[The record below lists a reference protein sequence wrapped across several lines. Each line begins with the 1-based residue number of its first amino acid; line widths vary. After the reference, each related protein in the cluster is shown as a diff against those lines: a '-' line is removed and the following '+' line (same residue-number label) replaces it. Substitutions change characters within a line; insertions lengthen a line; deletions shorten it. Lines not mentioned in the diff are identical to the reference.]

1 MEFTCEETSRS
12 KYSRAAS
19 RARKRPNPGGSRH
32 RGVPRCN
39 PWGVLLPIGRA
50 WSKFHRPRYNATM
63 QRSLGGD
70 LAWNGTLNSGS
81 DEVRSKL
88 SRAAPQ
94 YPDQLNFEVLGFL
107 AHTQCVPMCP

>member
-1 MEFTCEETSRS
+1 MRRRREANI
-12 KYSRAAS
+12 RALQVVQEKGQI
-19 RARKRPNPGGSRH
+19 RADLDLEACLDAILGVFYYQSVA
-32 RGVPRCN
+32 RGVN
-39 PWGVLLPIGRA
+39 FTDQG
-50 WSKFHRPRYNATM
+50 TM

-81 DEVRSKL
+81 DEVQSKL

-107 AHTQCVPMCP
+107 VHTQCVPMCP